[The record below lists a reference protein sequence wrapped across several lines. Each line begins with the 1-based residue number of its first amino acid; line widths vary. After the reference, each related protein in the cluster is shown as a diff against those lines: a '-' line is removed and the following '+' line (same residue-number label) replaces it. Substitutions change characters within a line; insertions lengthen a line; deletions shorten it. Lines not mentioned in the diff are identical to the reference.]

1 MPKVELKQ
9 AVKDCFKVSLD
20 SCSCQNFN
28 VNCDGPN
35 LRNLFEKV
43 AGDNIRT
50 LIWSRKYNL
59 YSMALDYGL
68 IFVKI
73 RNFKFIISTP
83 DKM

>member
-20 SCSCQNFN
+20 SCSCTNFN

-50 LIWSRKYNL
+50 LIWSRKEL
-59 YSMALDYGL
+59 SELGL
-68 IFVKI
+68 RTKI
-73 RNFKFIISTP
+73 PTS
-83 DKM
+83 